1 MTFNMLGQP
10 SRSLAASGSIL
21 DLYDGGLQQAQI
33 AHLMAMQQSTVGT
46 SMSGNF
52 SPQAQ
57 ILRVTPATASE
68 IKQIQALKARLE
80 EPGSV
85 ALWRRPVDP
94 EAARAALS
102 AMLLHMNDGLR
113 MPARDAVLLDTT
125 TVGRAVTLR
134 MVGEFIWIVNPV
146 SSTGFTVADSR
157 FYGWVDTRGQ
167 SFRRT
172 HNAVCAH
179 TLQRQGA
186 DTNRLLDAY
195 APSLGKSAE
204 WTIEA
209 MRLTLSA
216 IEAGAWLYE
225 AMPDM
230 PAAVMYT
237 RPTVGL
243 DENGVPHAERG
254 PAIRWPGMPGMPEVY
269 CSHGVEM
276 QRRWVMEPETITAD
290 MVTNENNAEQR
301 RELMRLMGYERYVRE
316 GRFTLLSSAEKE
328 FGDRPPKGLRGA
340 KLWQKVWLP
349 GDLRD
354 ARMFAQSASL
364 MVGQREQSAV
374 LIELQNSSKEPD
386 GSYKTYF
393 LRVPPEM
400 RKVADAAAW
409 TFGMSGKEYMG
420 LAAET

>member
-1 MTFNMLGQP
+1 
-10 SRSLAASGSIL
+10 
-21 DLYDGGLQQAQI
+21 
-33 AHLMAMQQSTVGT
+33 
-46 SMSGNF
+46 MSGNF
-52 SPQAQ
+52 SPQAPV
-57 ILRVTPATASE
+57 LRVTPATASE

-113 MPARDAVLLDTT
+113 MPARDVVMLDTT
-125 TVGRAVTLR
+125 AVGRAVTLR
-134 MVGEFIWIVNPV
+134 MAGEFIWIVNPV

-179 TLQRQGA
+179 TFSRQIA
-186 DTNRLLDAY
+186 DTNSLMVRDAY
-195 APSLGKSAE
+195 APASSKSAE
-204 WTIEA
+204 WVIEA
-209 MRLTLSA
+209 MRLTLAA

-225 AMPDM
+225 AMPDT
-230 PAAVMYT
+230 PAAVMYV

-254 PAIRWPGMPGMPEVY
+254 PAIHWPGMPGMPEVY
-269 CSHGVEM
+269 CSHGVAM
-276 QRRWVMEPETITAD
+276 QRRWVMEPETITAA
-290 MVTNENNAEQR
+290 MVTSENNAEQR
-301 RELMRLMGYERYVRE
+301 RELMRLMGYERYVRD
-316 GRFTLLSSAEKE
+316 GGFTLVSNAEKE
-328 FGDRPPKGLRGA
+328 FGDRPPKGLQNA
-340 KLWQKVWLP
+340 KLWQKVWRQ
-349 GDLRD
+349 GDPTRIMGGG
-354 ARMFAQSASL
+354 A
-364 MVGQREQSAV
+364 MVGSGRPAEAAV
-374 LIELQNSSKEPD
+374 LLELQNSSKEPD